1 MLFLAVVVGV
11 VVECFPIAIRK
22 LDGKLDT
29 QTRDV
34 PEATFRRVFI

>member
-11 VVECFPIAIRK
+11 VECFPTAIRK
-22 LDGKLDT
+22 LDGKLAT